1 MIVLIRERAKQLTAS
16 EALHS
21 VQIVL
26 RVKAFGAYQIPHSEL
41 VPTALLLER
50 QTQ

>member
-1 MIVLIRERAKQLTAS
+1 MIILIRERAKQLTAS

-26 RVKAFGAYQIPHSEL
+26 RVKAFGAYQIPKL